1 MALIQ
6 KVTRLSEV
14 NKEVEEAAWSIGIR
28 IRIVSLTKEEEFFCS
43 LFFIIFFKM
52 FKQCLERFYIYCLK
66 CGKFI
71 V

>member
-28 IRIVSLTKEEEFFCS
+28 IRIVSLTKEEEFFFVLCS
-43 LFFIIFFKM
+43 LLYF
-52 FKQCLERFYIYCLK
+52 LK
-66 CGKFI
+66 CLNN